1 MLLQCSFKVL
11 IELHRMFTVTNFRA
25 ELRAITLST
34 LIVHGDNGTPTPL
47 EATGLRT
54 ANLIR
59 ASQLKIYAG
68 AERVILNPAVDGLF
82 YFAVK
87 HEGRTWSN
95 YGRFALIDRPHK
107 VEYTWMSEAAQG
119 VESVVSVTFEP
130 RDERTEV
137 TLRHSGVPD
146 DEMGRR
152 HKEGW
157 TWVLSMLGDRFAA
170 RQPSTVT
177 EPRP

>member
-95 YGRFALIDRPHK
+95 YGRFALIERPHK

-119 VESVVSVTFEP
+119 VESVVSVTFGFGYSTMFFLFAGFTVVYFITAAFFLPE
-130 RDERTEV
+130 TKGK
-137 TLRHSGVPD
+137 TLEEIEQHF
-146 DEMGRR
+146 
-152 HKEGW
+152 EGAP
-157 TWVLSMLGDRFAA
+157 TKS
-170 RQPSTVT
+170 
-177 EPRP
+177 